1 MVRIKTAV
9 GSQTSALAPARAAAK
24 ADGKSVPKE
33 APEETTAPVCA
44 KPRVRD
50 RIFETACELFYKYG
64 VRDVG
69 VDAIANE
76 AGTNKMSFYR
86 SFPSKDELIAE
97 YLRDQAAQN
106 WQWWDQIVSPY
117 EGDPRRQIEALFDA
131 YVIKVCGQDSRGS
144 ALANIAV
151 EIPEGDHPARKV
163 ALEAKLEKRRRYAAL
178 AKAAG
183 VKKYDELG
191 DALMLLGEGGYFTRL
206 TFSCNNGPVQNAG
219 SIVRTLLDAYGAKYA
234 KPRRS

>member
-1 MVRIKTAV
+1 MVTIKA
-9 GSQTSALAPARAAAK
+9 APAAK
-24 ADGKSVPKE
+24 ARAKAATKALEEEPGA
-33 APEETTAPVCA
+33 APGV

-50 RIFETACELFYKYG
+50 RIFDTACELFYRHG

-69 VDAIANE
+69 VDDIATAAN
-76 AGTNKMSFYR
+76 TNKMSFYR

-106 WQWWDQIVSPY
+106 WESWDRTVAPH

-131 YVIKVCGQDSRGS
+131 FVAKVCDQSSRGS
-144 ALANIAV
+144 ALANIAI
-151 EIPEGDHPARKV
+151 EIPEPDHPGRRV
-163 ALEAKLEKRRRYAAL
+163 AMEAKMEKRRRYAAL

-191 DALMLLGEGGYFTRL
+191 DALMLLGEGGYFSRL
-206 TFSCNNGPVQNAG
+206 TFSCNNGPVRNAG
-219 SIVRTLLDAYGAKYA
+219 KIVRMLLDAYGAKYA
-234 KPRRS
+234 K